1 MAFSFLAAS
10 VTAATTYVA
19 NKFMTTGPEE
29 NNKTDVRDRGKG
41 QKKPGQSK
49 EGEKTDSDNPNGKK
63 TINMGYVKYMLRPS
77 TFKHLITFSKGSHA
91 ALIVFNILS
100 FSSTYISSTL
110 PMYSSQC
117 LDLLKEKDGHT
128 KLYEKSKEF
137 LIMSCLY
144 VVLSFLISFVSTR
157 IQQRVSVSVQKYL
170 FNEILS
176 KDLDFFEN
184 KNTQGD
190 LFQNIYHNFSTVI
203 HHSTFKPYINFVQ
216 NLFKLTVV
224 VSILWSTSPR
234 LSLCIFVAMPLVSF
248 ATKYFSNYSSKVAN
262 MSQRRGANRH
272 NIIAESITNIRLVKS
287 FSTED
292 KSLEE
297 LSNNLEESSR
307 KNTEAALI
315 GSILSAIISLS
326 EIIGNIAVLV
336 LGGQMVMEG
345 TLTIGELTMFTIYS
359 KTFAGQTRNFSNFF
373 MSLSNAGLEVSKVID
388 LLEYIPK
395 VNATGGLKPE
405 KFEGHVEF
413 RNVTF
418 CYPARPDVE
427 VLKNISLTIQPG
439 DVVAFVG
446 QSGSGKSSTIGLL
459 NRFYDPTKGG
469 LLIDGKDLKT
479 LDLKWFHQNVGY
491 VAQEPSLMSGSI
503 EQNIAYGVKNYTPEQ
518 LKLAIEQANV
528 KEIVEN
534 KDLFPKGLAT
544 EVGERGVKLSGGQ
557 KQRVAIARALIKDP
571 KILIFDE
578 ATSALDSESEYQV
591 QKAIDGLMRE
601 GKRTVVI
608 IAHRLSTII
617 NCNKIYVMK
626 NGEIKEV
633 GTHQELMAKGG
644 VYKDLFER
652 QVTGYD
658 EPKNTKE
665 NGDSERKF
673 VKKDHD
679 GSERRFHKRED
690 NDGSEMRFNKRDND
704 GSEVRFRKNK

>member
-1 MAFSFLAAS
+1 
-10 VTAATTYVA
+10 
-19 NKFMTTGPEE
+19 
-29 NNKTDVRDRGKG
+29 
-41 QKKPGQSK
+41 
-49 EGEKTDSDNPNGKK
+49 
-63 TINMGYVKYMLRPS
+63 
-77 TFKHLITFSKGSHA
+77 
-91 ALIVFNILS
+91 
-100 FSSTYISSTL
+100 
-110 PMYSSQC
+110 
-117 LDLLKEKDGHT
+117 
-128 KLYEKSKEF
+128 
-137 LIMSCLY
+137 
-144 VVLSFLISFVSTR
+144 
-157 IQQRVSVSVQKYL
+157 
-170 FNEILS
+170 
-176 KDLDFFEN
+176 
-184 KNTQGD
+184 
-190 LFQNIYHNFSTVI
+190 
-203 HHSTFKPYINFVQ
+203 
-216 NLFKLTVV
+216 
-224 VSILWSTSPR
+224 
-234 LSLCIFVAMPLVSF
+234 
-248 ATKYFSNYSSKVAN
+248 
-262 MSQRRGANRH
+262 
-272 NIIAESITNIRLVKS
+272 
-287 FSTED
+287 
-292 KSLEE
+292 
-297 LSNNLEESSR
+297 
-307 KNTEAALI
+307 
-315 GSILSAIISLS
+315 
-326 EIIGNIAVLV
+326 
-336 LGGQMVMEG
+336 MEG

-459 NRFYDPTKGG
+459 NRFYDPTKGE